1 MPRVY
6 GVQDDDDK
14 LSGWMSEDETE
25 TAPTG
30 ETAVLESVIRAADP
44 PGADG
49 RIQSGGHWD
58 GTAYT
63 PPVGDEFFLPF
74 DGSTDT
80 GLIQIAALTLHE
92 SFHDASAGVHS
103 VRHEKP
109 QIDVARA
116 EQFIAMGHWANYVV
130 AHMAIDGDITATQF
144 EAWATAMALGAS
156 DVTTVQTYFE
166 KAHQLNEVDIPLEA
180 CAWVNPTDAVA
191 VALKNARKNS
201 TQDTEPTHQW
211 FNGET
216 VDLTEIDLGN
226 GAWIRR
232 LPEA

>member
-130 AHMAIDGDITATQF
+130 AHMAIDGDITAAQF
-144 EAWATAMALGAS
+144 EAWVAAMMLGAV
-156 DVTTVQTYFE
+156 DVTSVQTYFE
-166 KAHQLNEVDIPLEA
+166 KAHLLQDADIPLEA

-191 VALKNARKNS
+191 VELDKLVRTQRRRPYPSVNNGS
-201 TQDTEPTHQW
+201 TGDC
-211 FNGET
+211 
-216 VDLTEIDLGN
+216 
-226 GAWIRR
+226 
-232 LPEA
+232 

>member
-6 GVQDDDDK
+6 GVQDADDK

-80 GLIQIAALTLHE
+80 GLIQIAALALHE

-109 QIDVARA
+109 QVDVARA

-130 AHMAIDGDITATQF
+130 AHMAIDGDITVAQF

-156 DVTTVQTYFE
+156 DVTTVQSYFE
-166 KAHQLNEVDIPLEA
+166 KAHLLNEVDIPLEA
-180 CAWVNPTDAVA
+180 CAWVDPDDAVA
-191 VALKNARKNS
+191 VELHTARKNS
-201 TQDTEPTHQW
+201 TQETDLTQQW
-211 FNGET
+211 FSGET